1 MNLQS
6 TVITI
11 PEVKLTV
18 DQLLK
23 IVRQL
28 DDASRIQLARVLM
41 ETEMDVKLASL
52 IEKLAKTTPADD
64 VSDETIEA
72 EIKSVRK
79 LNGYGVKLWGIDS
92 LLSNISNE

>member
-1 MNLQS
+1 MILQS

-23 IVRQL
+23 VVRQL
-28 DDASRIQLARVLM
+28 DDASRIQVARVLM
-41 ETEMDVKLASL
+41 ETEMDAKLASL

-64 VSDETIEA
+64 ISGEDIEA
-72 EIKSVRK
+72 EIKAVRN
-79 LNGYGVKLWGIDS
+79 LNA
-92 LLSNISNE
+92 

>member
-1 MNLQS
+1 MTLQS

-11 PEVKLTV
+11 PEVKMTV

-23 IVRQL
+23 VVRQL

-41 ETEMDVKLASL
+41 ETEMDAKLASL

-64 VSDETIEA
+64 VSDEDIEV
-72 EIKSVRK
+72 EIRQ
-79 LNGYGVKLWGIDS
+79 
-92 LLSNISNE
+92 